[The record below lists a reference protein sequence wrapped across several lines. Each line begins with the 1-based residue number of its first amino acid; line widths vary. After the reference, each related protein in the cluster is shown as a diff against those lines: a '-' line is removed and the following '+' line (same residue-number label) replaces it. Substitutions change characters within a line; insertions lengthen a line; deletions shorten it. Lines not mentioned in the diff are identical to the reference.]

1 MRRKIT
7 LAEVARAAGVSH
19 QTVSNVINDRAVV
32 RKETRDTVLHHLEKS
47 GYRGNAV
54 ARSLK
59 TNRSK
64 LIGLVVPSM
73 TNSMYAEVAQAV
85 VREAERRGYTVMM
98 AVTERDPATELAV
111 VNTII
116 DHNVA
121 GILISPSDPAGR
133 ASRLAIDLQVP
144 FVEMLNRSS
153 EVSCDVFEA
162 DNAGGGRIAT
172 EHLIERGHRSI
183 GFVAGIPNSTGRN
196 RYEGFRS
203 GLEGAGLSVPQELVV
218 RGDYM
223 RAGGRAAC
231 RAMLESGKAFTALFC
246 ASDIMAYG
254 AMDELAARGLRVP
267 QDVAIIGFDDMEMSS
282 LPGISLSSISFRPAS
297 LARKAIDRLID
308 RIGAPA
314 ADTPTTHDVE
324 PCALVIRRST
334 GQALAIDS
342 GWTI

>member
-1 MRRKIT
+1 MRRKVT

-19 QTVSNVINDRAVV
+19 QTVSNVINNRAVV
-32 RKETRDTVLHHLEKS
+32 RKETVEIVLHHLEKS

-59 TNRSK
+59 TNTSK

-98 AVTERDPATELAV
+98 AVTERDPVTELAV

-116 DHNVA
+116 DQNVA
-121 GILISPSDPAGR
+121 GILISPSDPEGA
-133 ASRLAIDLQVP
+133 ASRLTNELQVP

-153 EVSCDVFEA
+153 QVSCDVFEA
-162 DNAGGGRIAT
+162 DNKDGGRIAT
-172 EHLIERGHRSI
+172 LHLAECGHRNI
-183 GFVAGIPNSTGRN
+183 GFIAGLPNSTGRN
-196 RYEGFRS
+196 RYEGFRE
-203 GLEGAGLSVPQELVV
+203 GLKAADLPMVPELVA
-218 RGDYM
+218 RGDYT

-231 RAMLESGKAFTALFC
+231 RQILDSGQPFTALFC

-254 AMDELAARGLRVP
+254 AMAELAARGLRIP

-282 LPGISLSSISFRPAS
+282 LPGVSLSSISFRPAS
-297 LARKAIDRLID
+297 LAGKAIDRLIHKID
-308 RIGAPA
+308 
-314 ADTPTTHDVE
+314 ADGTEEQNVHEVE
-324 PCALVIRRST
+324 SCALVIRSST
-334 GQALAIDS
+334 AGPDMAGDGS
-342 GWTI
+342 